1 MYPTQSVGKGL
12 KMLLTYGNI
21 KKSKILKYIYLADYN
36 DDEYR
41 KAFLEY
47 NKSIVKDFEKS
58 DFIKIYKYLHDA
70 KIYLKQINGNV
81 VIKVNT
87 YDSEEKKSIYF
98 DIIFEKAKILSWNT
112 VKENG
117 HISRLNKKYKPQEYG
132 YEEFYE
138 DNGKKYVSLILF
150 GNKIR
155 KGLYYPMVTLNYE
168 NIKINRSGCALMAT
182 LH

>member
-1 MYPTQSVGKGL
+1 
-12 KMLLTYGNI
+12 MLLTYGNI

-87 YDSEEKKSIYF
+87 YSEEKKSIYF

-117 HISRLNKKYKPQEYG
+117 HISRLNKKYKPQEYW

-138 DNGKKYVSLILF
+138 DIGKKYVSLILF
-150 GNKIR
+150 ENKIR

-168 NIKINRSGCALMAT
+168 NIRIKY
-182 LH
+182 